1 MSNTKKS
8 KKNRTPNV
16 PKMGVRLAPPGTTA
30 APAPTAPSAVRPRA
44 AGSGLTLRAARPVA
58 AAPAEF
64 DYTYIKQDLRRIAV
78 LAGSFIVILVGL
90 SFFIR

>member
-16 PKMGVRLAPPGTTA
+16 PKLGVRLAPPGTTG
-30 APAPTAPSAVRPRA
+30 APAPVQVSPARA
-44 AGSGLTLRAARPVA
+44 RAGSGLALRTARPAA

-78 LAGSFIVILVGL
+78 LAGGFIVVLIGL

>member
-16 PKMGVRLAPPGTTA
+16 PKLGVRLAPPGTTG
-30 APAPTAPSAVRPRA
+30 APAPVKVSPARPRS
-44 AGSGLTLRAARPVA
+44 GSGLTLRTARPVA

-78 LAGSFIVILVGL
+78 LAGGFIVVLIGL

>member
-16 PKMGVRLAPPGTTA
+16 PKMGVRLAPPGTTT
-30 APAPTAPSAVRPRA
+30 APAPTAPSAAARARA
-44 AGSGLTLRAARPVA
+44 ASGLTLRTARPAA
-58 AAPAEF
+58 AAPTEF

>member
-16 PKMGVRLAPPGTTA
+16 PKLGVRLASPGTTA
-30 APAPTAPSAVRPRA
+30 APAPVEVSAARPHA
-44 AGSGLTLRAARPVA
+44 ASGLTLRTARPIA
-58 AAPAEF
+58 AAPVEF

-78 LAGSFIVILVGL
+78 LAGGFIVILIGL
-90 SFFIR
+90 SFFIH

>member
-8 KKNRTPNV
+8 KKLRTPNV
-16 PKMGVRLAPPGTTA
+16 PKAGVRLAPPSVTA
-30 APAPTAPSAVRPRA
+30 APAAPANPRA
-44 AGSGLTLRAARPVA
+44 RVAPGLALRSARPSA

-64 DYTYIKQDLRRIAV
+64 DYTYIKHDLRRIAI

>member
-16 PKMGVRLAPPGTTA
+16 PKMGVRLASPAASA
-30 APAPTAPSAVRPRA
+30 APAPVSTSPARA
-44 AGSGLTLRAARPVA
+44 RSVPGLTLRGARPAA

-78 LAGSFIVILVGL
+78 LAGGFIVILVGL
-90 SFFIR
+90 SFFIH

>member
-16 PKMGVRLAPPGTTA
+16 PKAGVRLAPPSAAAAPSSVG
-30 APAPTAPSAVRPRA
+30 APAPRPRA
-44 AGSGLTLRAARPVA
+44 ASGLTLRSARPTA
-58 AAPAEF
+58 GAPVEF

-78 LAGSFIVILVGL
+78 LAGSFIVILIGL
-90 SFFIR
+90 SFFIH

>member
-16 PKMGVRLAPPGTTA
+16 PKLGVRVAAPGTTA
-30 APAPTAPSAVRPRA
+30 APAPSGAPAVRVLA
-44 AGSGLTLRAARPVA
+44 NSGLTLRSARPAA
-58 AAPAEF
+58 AAPTEF
-64 DYTYIKQDLRRIAV
+64 DYTYIKQDLRRIGI

-90 SFFIR
+90 SFIIR

>member
-16 PKMGVRLAPPGTTA
+16 PKLGVRVAAPGTTA
-30 APAPTAPSAVRPRA
+30 PMAPAGPSAARA
-44 AGSGLTLRAARPVA
+44 RANSALTLRSARPAA

-64 DYTYIKQDLRRIAV
+64 DYTYVKQDLRRIVV
-78 LAGSFIVILVGL
+78 LAGSFIAILVGL
-90 SFFIR
+90 SFIIR

>member
-30 APAPTAPSAVRPRA
+30 APAPVRVSPARPRTA
-44 AGSGLTLRAARPVA
+44 SGLTLRTARPVA

-64 DYTYIKQDLRRIAV
+64 DYTYIRQDLRRIAI
-78 LAGSFIVILVGL
+78 LAGSFIVILIGL